1 MHKTMSLIS
10 LHTSRFIA
18 TPKHSE
24 PLSPK
29 NYICV
34 VALSTDLLRV
44 SLHVVIEFLH
54 YSPTIELLLLLIP
67 INRFYLSSAGLFTIL
82 EILISI
88 VADTVRRFMQDR
100 LAGRYLRTSQR
111 RTHGKLLIII
121 SRSFRKSCHG
131 QQCITLLRLSY
142 NMGTGLRNT
151 RLVLLTWQRRE
162 SVARR

>member
-29 NYICV
+29 HYICV

-100 LAGRYLRTSQR
+100 LAGRYLRT
-111 RTHGKLLIII
+111 
-121 SRSFRKSCHG
+121 
-131 QQCITLLRLSY
+131 Y
-142 NMGTGLRNT
+142 
-151 RLVLLTWQRRE
+151 
-162 SVARR
+162 SVARTGNCSLLSRAALENLAMVSNVSRFCGSVTTWARASGTHDLSF